1 MFSEFVAQ
9 NLIWVAA
16 FVILFNL
23 LLFSFVQGNIRG
35 ASMVSALE
43 LPQLQRDG
51 KSVIIDV
58 NDEKEFATAHIP
70 DASNFPLSSIN
81 EQNSAL
87 LKHKDN
93 TVILTC
99 QTGTKSLK
107 AAKTLVGLGFS
118 DVHILRGGLF
128 NWTKENLPVVSN

>member
-87 LKHKDN
+87 LKHKDKR
-93 TVILTC
+93 
-99 QTGTKSLK
+99 Q
-107 AAKTLVGLGFS
+107 
-118 DVHILRGGLF
+118 
-128 NWTKENLPVVSN
+128 NLPVRHMDGKYLLCQSTGNIVRSRI